1 MTTTIILTVALIF
14 QGWFNYK
21 TKQKFKK
28 IAKKIEDV
36 KEDITII
43 NLVHDIIRDEINTLQ
58 YAKSKRNNKRSN

>member
-21 TKQKFKK
+21 TKQKFRRLKK
-28 IAKKIEDV
+28 EIENT

-58 YAKSKRNNKRSN
+58 YAKPKRNNKRNK